1 MKFFIAAPFG
11 NYIRISGITS
21 VMGTF
26 TLNQRSGLILS
37 LIRTLRYSFRDKAWY
52 NALGLK
58 NPGIQ
63 AGLRKW
69 NNDSRNRVI
78 SIAAIE
84 NTDWIH
90 LRNLIPSHVPL
101 ELNISCPNIS
111 KFNGYIKDLHVFAP
125 RNPIIKLPPQILEH
139 EVNELYKMGFRRFHS
154 CNTLKTDKG
163 ARSGKIL
170 QEFVSNQI
178 MHLKSLDANN
188 FCIAGGGIE
197 HPQDIHYYQT
207 IGADGYSFG
216 SVCFNLFK
224 LNKLIQY
231 VS

>member
-11 NYIRISGITS
+11 NYIRRSGITS

-84 NTDWIH
+84 NTDWMH
-90 LRNLIPSHVPL
+90 LRDIIPSHVPL
-101 ELNISCPNIS
+101 
-111 KFNGYIKDLHVFAP
+111 
-125 RNPIIKLPPQILEH
+125 
-139 EVNELYKMGFRRFHS
+139 
-154 CNTLKTDKG
+154 
-163 ARSGKIL
+163 
-170 QEFVSNQI
+170 
-178 MHLKSLDANN
+178 SL
-188 FCIAGGGIE
+188 
-197 HPQDIHYYQT
+197 IH
-207 IGADGYSFG
+207 I
-216 SVCFNLFK
+216 
-224 LNKLIQY
+224 
-231 VS
+231 

>member
-1 MKFFIAAPFG
+1 M
-11 NYIRISGITS
+11 
-21 VMGTF
+21 
-26 TLNQRSGLILS
+26 
-37 LIRTLRYSFRDKAWY
+37 
-52 NALGLK
+52 
-58 NPGIQ
+58 
-63 AGLRKW
+63 
-69 NNDSRNRVI
+69 
-78 SIAAIE
+78 
-84 NTDWIH
+84 
-90 LRNLIPSHVPL
+90 
-101 ELNISCPNIS
+101 
-111 KFNGYIKDLHVFAP
+111 FAP